1 MTDEL
6 RHRGNVIASL
16 SSAVRDGSGGLRH
29 VPGLLRQVLAD
40 EGWREFVSQRGEE
53 VRPASFEEFVTTP
66 PLKGI
71 GAESVAQIERLVSDD
86 PEALRMVREA
96 STAKPGGDKRSAEYQ
111 TNSSNR
117 TNGLAGTIGPVR
129 GETRSYTLDRL
140 HRQQPDLYQQVVDG
154 ALSANAAAV
163 QAGWRPRTFT
173 VRADDPEHIARTLQR
188 RLDPRSLKEL
198 RRLLEDI

>member
-1 MTDEL
+1 MVDEQ
-6 RHRGNVIASL
+6 RHRGNLVAAL
-16 SSAVRDGSGGLRH
+16 SSAVAHGSGGLRH
-29 VPGLLRQVLAD
+29 VPGLLRQVLVD
-40 EGWREFVSQRGEE
+40 HGWREFVSQRGEE

-96 STAKPGGDKRSAEYQ
+96 STAKPGGDRRSTDYQ
-111 TNSSNR
+111 TKTDNVS
-117 TNGLAGTIGPVR
+117 NGLAEEHHGNR
-129 GETRSYTLDRL
+129 RSYTLDRL

-154 ALSANAAAV
+154 QLSANAAAV

-173 VRADDPEHIARTLQR
+173 VRADDPGHIARTLQR
-188 RLDPRSLKEL
+188 RLDPGSLKEL

>member
-66 PLKGI
+66 PLKGL
-71 GAESVAQIERLVSDD
+71 GAEGVGQIERLVSDD

-96 STAKPGGDKRSAEYQ
+96 STAKPGRPPAGTENSDNV
-111 TNSSNR
+111 TNSPPDTERGNR
-117 TNGLAGTIGPVR
+117 
-129 GETRSYTLDRL
+129 RSYTLDRL

-154 ALSANAAAV
+154 QLSANAAAV

-173 VRADDPEHIARTLQR
+173 VRADDPGHIARTLQR
-188 RLDPRSLKEL
+188 RLDPGSLKEL